1 MIENISNIFLGIL
14 GLNMAIVGI
23 VVIVVPIVSIH
34 SCGPIAHIFWYLFS
48 QEISFALRKLTP

>member
-23 VVIVVPIVSIH
+23 VVIVVPIVMV
-34 SCGPIAHIFWYLFS
+34 
-48 QEISFALRKLTP
+48 